1 MGVCPQDDCLWD
13 DLTGEEHLRF
23 YGRLKN
29 LRGKELDEQVEY
41 WLQQVNLADPK
52 TKLKYSRQY
61 SGGMKRRLSVA
72 IALIG
77 NPQLVLLD
85 EPTTYG

>member
-1 MGVCPQDDCLWD
+1 LWD
-13 DLTGEEHLRF
+13 DLTGAEHLRF

-29 LRGKELDEQVEY
+29 LRGQELEEQIEY
-41 WLQQVNLADPK
+41 WLEKVNLADPK
-52 TKLKYSRQY
+52 TKVKYSHQY

-77 NPQLVLLD
+77 NPKVVMLD
-85 EPTTYG
+85 EPTTCVVQFSH